1 MKQRGLD
8 APGLHSK
15 APMLAASSYLC
26 RERSRLCSQDESSIT
41 DRARQARG
49 CSPTRARRMAREMA
63 TTASSCPMT
72 RLCSVCSILIR
83 RSLSSLLTF
92 SIGMPAQQREGL

>member
-1 MKQRGLD
+1 MLPGREQR
-8 APGLHSK
+8 
-15 APMLAASSYLC
+15 
-26 RERSRLCSQDESSIT
+26 
-41 DRARQARG
+41 RQG

-72 RLCSVCSILIR
+72 RLCSVSSILMR

-92 SIGMPAQQREGL
+92 SMGMPAQQQDGL